1 VSFRSNPL
9 RESAGGL
16 PATSALPE
24 ACAER
29 AKWEMTT
36 TEVAV
41 AERKATDVTLTGGGG
56 NRDVYM
62 AVADAVAPKHV
73 QGSLLKFNKGEWLAG
88 EKQEIVPNGTRVIAA
103 VDQILMGWVF
113 WEDGK
118 PTDHRMVL
126 VSSGEAPARRAEL
139 GDLDQS
145 RWEKDASGELRDPWA
160 MTFYVPMV
168 DDTGEVFTFSTTSR
182 GGKNAVADILRH
194 YSRNR
199 NSNPGKFPVM
209 ALESDTY
216 QHSNAQYGRIK
227 YPVFKQVGWEN
238 QAVFWK
244 AVGVTEGVDETPAV
258 EQKTA
263 NDMGDRIP
271 F

>member
-1 VSFRSNPL
+1 
-9 RESAGGL
+9 
-16 PATSALPE
+16 
-24 ACAER
+24 
-29 AKWEMTT
+29 MTT

-73 QGSLLKFNKGEWLAG
+73 QGSLLKFSKGEWLAG

-160 MTFYVPMV
+160 MTFYVPMW
-168 DDTGEVFTFSTTSR
+168 TTPARCSR
-182 GGKNAVADILRH
+182 
-194 YSRNR
+194 SRR
-199 NSNPGKFPVM
+199 RPAAARMPWPIS
-209 ALESDTY
+209 S
-216 QHSNAQYGRIK
+216 
-227 YPVFKQVGWEN
+227 
-238 QAVFWK
+238 
-244 AVGVTEGVDETPAV
+244 VTTHGTETPTP
-258 EQKTA
+258 ESF
-263 NDMGDRIP
+263 R
-271 F
+271 

>member
-1 VSFRSNPL
+1 VQKEVVKMSS
-9 RESAGGL
+9 
-16 PATSALPE
+16 
-24 ACAER
+24 
-29 AKWEMTT
+29 

-41 AERKATDVTLTGGGG
+41 AEKKATDVVLTGSGG

-88 EKQEIVPNGTRVIAA
+88 EAQEIIPIGTRVIAA
-103 VDQILMGWVF
+103 VDQTLMGWVF

-139 GDLDQS
+139 GDFDQS
-145 RWEKDASGELRDPWA
+145 KWEKDASGELRDPWA

-199 NSNPGKFPVM
+199 NANPGKYPVM
-209 ALESDTY
+209 ALESDVY

-227 YPVFKQVGWEN
+227 YPVFKKVGWED

-244 AVGVTEGVDETPAV
+244 AVGGEVPAV
-258 EQKTA
+258 EEAEQKKPNA
-263 NDMGDRIP
+263 DQMDDSIP

>member
-1 VSFRSNPL
+1 MSS
-9 RESAGGL
+9 
-16 PATSALPE
+16 
-24 ACAER
+24 
-29 AKWEMTT
+29 

-41 AERKATDVTLTGGGG
+41 AERKATDVTLAGGGG

-88 EKQEIVPNGTRVIAA
+88 EKQEVVPIGTKVIVA
-103 VDQILMGWVF
+103 VDQTLMGWVF

-139 GDLDQS
+139 GDFDQS
-145 RWEKDASGELRDPWA
+145 RWEKDASGEIRDPWA

-168 DDTGEVFTFSTTSR
+168 DDTREIFTFSTTSR
-182 GGKNAVADILRH
+182 GGKNAVADMLRH
-194 YSRNR
+194 YSRSR
-199 NSNPGKFPVM
+199 NSNPGKLPVI
-209 ALESDTY
+209 ALDSGTY
-216 QHSNAQYGRIK
+216 QHSNSQYGRIK
-227 YPVFKQVGWEN
+227 YPIFKYVGWED
-238 QAVFWK
+238 QVAFWN
-244 AVGVTEGVDETPAV
+244 AVGMSESESPTV
-258 EQKTA
+258 EQKAA
-263 NDMGDRIP
+263 NDLDDTIP